1 MSKGRGVRAIIAGV
15 FVTGMAAAGLGV
27 TAASAGVNGPPP
39 NCEVDGGPNGGPV
52 EIEQNGR
59 AVRCATLQVTKV
71 VTGQPAPGTT
81 FSVVVDCVRNENGDI
96 VVPREVSA
104 QQLPQGNEPP
114 FTKTLTFPETGGA
127 EDVFISRPAT
137 CTVSETP
144 PPGCTLTSI
153 DPVTTEVLDDVEY
166 PVTVT
171 NNCDPAAAVVE
182 PAAAVV
188 EAPRFTG

>member
-39 NCEVDGGPNGGPV
+39 KCEVDGGPNGGPV

-81 FSVVVDCVRNENGDI
+81 FSVVVDCVPNENGDI

-153 DPVTTEVLDDVEY
+153 DPVTTEVLDDIEY

-188 EAPRFTG
+188 EVPRFTG

>member
-1 MSKGRGVRAIIAGV
+1 VR
-15 FVTGMAAAGLGV
+15 
-27 TAASAGVNGPPP
+27 
-39 NCEVDGGPNGGPV
+39 
-52 EIEQNGR
+52 
-59 AVRCATLQVTKV
+59 TLQVTKV
-71 VTGQPAPGTT
+71 VTGQAAPGTT
-81 FSVVVDCVRNENGDI
+81 FSVVVHCVPNENGDI

-153 DPVTTEVLDDVEY
+153 DPVTTEVLDDIEY

-171 NNCDPAAAVVE
+171 NNCEPAVDPAVE

-188 EAPRFTG
+188 EVPRITG